1 MHTSNIMCYYNII
14 ITYYNIIL

>member
-1 MHTSNIMCYYNII
+1 MHTSNMMCYYYII